1 MQNKLQNFLLAVVIL
16 VVSLAIALV
25 TLPSEG
31 LRSISFAD
39 WLSLLVAFICILI
52 SAYCFMNANNM
63 PLSNNE

>member
-1 MQNKLQNFLLAVVIL
+1 MKNKLQIFLLAVVIL
-16 VVSLAIALV
+16 AVSSAIAVV

-31 LRSISFAD
+31 LSSISFAD

-52 SAYCFMNANNM
+52 SAYCFMNAENI

>member
-31 LRSISFAD
+31 LRSIGFAD
-39 WLSLLVAFICILI
+39 
-52 SAYCFMNANNM
+52 
-63 PLSNNE
+63 